1 MLDYDLVLK
10 ADELFLVGEIQTDG
24 SGESGKGLYLRDTR
38 HLCRYD
44 VKLGGERLDVLA
56 IHPHDATSA
65 TAVMANLWMP
75 DVGGAPLPK
84 HMVMVRE
91 QIELNDR
98 LCVAYELKNFGLRPL
113 SMTFAMEFTSD
124 FRDIFDI
131 RGFARTDRGLL
142 RAPHFDDSCFVLGY
156 EGRDGLLAETRAQF
170 NQPVRLAETI
180 ETQELPDGTTIDI
193 PGVFATFDLD
203 LSPDASWNVVV
214 EIVPLPADQ
223 KPLRQLRHATRFASV
238 ETNHIVLNNIHD
250 QSVRDL
256 TALETPFGHGSLP
269 AAGIPWFVAPF
280 GRDSLIVGLQ
290 TLHLHPE
297 AAIQTLTFLASLQG
311 ENVDAYTDEAPGKIL
326 HEMRY
331 GEMARLGEVP
341 HLPYYGT
348 VDATPLFVWL
358 AAEVFKWTCD
368 DDLYRRLKPHVLRA
382 IDWIDRYGDVDGDG
396 LVEYSTLTTST
407 GTISHKVWKD
417 SWDSLHD
424 PAGNSVSG
432 LITPV
437 EVQGYVFAGYS
448 RLADVADFHGDA
460 EWAVVLRRKAEAVRE
475 MVESLFWMDEEG
487 CYAQAL
493 GPDKH
498 PISAVSSNAAQ
509 LFSSG
514 LPSPE
519 RAKRMSYRFLAS
531 DMLTGW
537 GMRTLSSK
545 MSSYNPMSYHN
556 GSIWPHD
563 NSLIISGLYRYGEHH
578 LGVKLVE
585 GLLEAAAVDPILRL
599 PELYCGFDRDDA
611 VNDAPVA
618 YPVSCNPQAWASGA
632 LPFVVRSIAGLEASP
647 RQNSL
652 LVSPRI
658 PCWLDRIEFKN
669 LRVLGQEGSLLIE
682 RVKRGEKEIRVTAS
696 GLNFDVVS

>member
-1 MLDYDLVLK
+1 MLDHDLVLK

-44 VKLGGERLDVLA
+44 VKLAGEQLDVLA
-56 IHPHDATSA
+56 VHPHDATSA
-65 TAVMANLWMP
+65 TAVMANAWMP
-75 DVGGAPLPK
+75 DIGGAPLPK

-91 QIELNDR
+91 HIELNDR
-98 LCVAYELKNFGLRPL
+98 LCVVYELKNFGLRPL
-113 SMTFAMEFTSD
+113 SITFSMEFSAD

-131 RGFARTDRGLL
+131 RGFARTERGLL
-142 RAPHFDDSCFVLGY
+142 RAPQVHDSSFVLGY
-156 EGRDGLLAETRAQF
+156 EGRDGLRLETITQF
-170 NQPVRLAETI
+170 SQPVRLAETT
-180 ETQELPDGTTIDI
+180 ETQELPDGTTINI
-193 PGVFATFDLD
+193 PGVIATFDLD
-203 LSPDASWNVVV
+203 LSPAASWNVIV
-214 EIVPLPADQ
+214 ELALLPADQ
-223 KPLRQLRHATRFASV
+223 KPPRHLRHATRFASV

-256 TALETPFGHGSLP
+256 TALQTPFGHGSIP

-297 AAIQTLTFLASLQG
+297 AAIQTLTFLSSLQG
-311 ENVDAYTDEAPGKIL
+311 EKVNQFTDEAPGKIL

-331 GEMARLGEVP
+331 GEMARLKEVP
-341 HLPYYGT
+341 HVPYYGT
-348 VDATPLFVWL
+348 ADATPLFVWL
-358 AAEVFKWTCD
+358 AAEVFNWTCD
-368 DDLYRRLKPHVLRA
+368 DQLYGRLKPHVLRA

-424 PAGNSVSG
+424 TAGNPVSG

-437 EVQGYVFAGYS
+437 EVQGYVYAGYR

-460 EWAVVLRRKAEAVRE
+460 EWAEVLRRKAEAVRE
-475 MVESLFWMDEEG
+475 KVESLFWMDEDG

-493 GPDKH
+493 DTDRQ
-498 PISAVSSNAAQ
+498 PIRAVSSNAAQ
-509 LFSSG
+509 LFNSG

-519 RAKRMSYRFLAS
+519 RARRMARRFLAS

-537 GMRTLSSK
+537 GMRTLSSN
-545 MSSYNPMSYHN
+545 MASYNPMSYHN

-578 LGVKLVE
+578 LAVKVVE
-585 GLLEAAAVDPILRL
+585 GLLEAAAVYPILRL

-632 LPFVVRSIAGLEASP
+632 LPYVVRSIAGLEASP

-652 LVSPRI
+652 LVSPHL

-669 LRVLGQEGSLLIE
+669 LRVLGQKGSLLIE
-682 RVKRGEKEIRVTAS
+682 RAKRGENEIRVTAS
-696 GLNFDVVS
+696 GLNIDVVS